1 MVSSFS
7 TERNDT
13 LACLAMLAT
22 GACDADAFDDG
33 TVAADAEVEEKTER
47 RCSDEIR
54 IHAKTYK
61 LSVFADI
68 RPE

>member
-22 GACDADAFDDG
+22 GACDADALDDG
-33 TVAADAEVEEKTER
+33 ADAADADVGDKTER
-47 RCSDEIR
+47 RCSDEIATY
-54 IHAKTYK
+54 AKHTC
-61 LSVFADI
+61 
-68 RPE
+68 